1 MKESPEEPFEI
12 THSLWQ
18 AKYSI
23 RCENDDTD
31 KLAEIISDYFEK
43 KGAPLKEESAEWKIF
58 KPLISLF
65 SWDPLSRSP
74 DNWIGLNPVL
84 LFGTVL
90 VEKRSGYVE
99 ISMKRPRPH
108 YLSGFMLL
116 SCLWGYFDSG
126 RDSFILIAGLVFSS
140 FIELMFLALKSGL
153 KTELTKALSGQKPK
167 ENKSLFPSL
176 YH

>member
-1 MKESPEEPFEI
+1 MEEQLAGPFEI
-12 THSLWQ
+12 TCSLWR

-23 RCENDDTD
+23 RCENRDTD
-31 KLAEIISDYFEK
+31 KLVDIISDYFEK
-43 KGAPLKEESAEWKIF
+43 KSAPLKGESPEWKLF

-65 SWDPLSRSP
+65 SWDPLSRSA
-74 DNWIGLNPVL
+74 DNWVGLNPVL

-90 VEKRSGYVE
+90 VEKRNGCIE
-99 ISMKRPRPH
+99 ISMKSPRPH
-108 YLSGFMLL
+108 YFSGFMLL

-126 RDSFILIAGLVFSS
+126 RDSFVLIAGLVFSS

-176 YH
+176 YR

>member
-1 MKESPEEPFEI
+1 MKESPEEPFKI
-12 THSLWQ
+12 THSLWR

-23 RCENDDTD
+23 RCENGDTD

-43 KGAPLKEESAEWKIF
+43 KGAPLKEESAKLKIF
-58 KPLISLF
+58 KPLISF

-90 VEKRSGYVE
+90 MEKRSGCIE
-99 ISMKRPRPH
+99 ISMKSPRPH
-108 YLSGFMLL
+108 YFSGFMFL
-116 SCLWGYFDSG
+116 SCLWGYFDSE
-126 RDSFILIAGLVFSS
+126 RDPFFLIAGLIFSS

-153 KTELTKALSGQKPK
+153 KTELVKALSGQKPK

-176 YH
+176 YR